1 MLSQSFFSIA
11 RTPRES
17 DRVTASLL
25 DLIRK
30 RHDGD
35 AWIVLTEVANGT
47 GAQARRR
54 ADALAIGLWPSHGL
68 PIIGYEVKIARSDV
82 QRELKDPSKAEAIGR
97 FADEWWIVI
106 SDVSI
111 IDGLVLPATW
121 GVLAPRK
128 NVLRIVRK
136 AKKLKP
142 EPINRA
148 LLAAL
153 IRNVCGSW
161 VPRAQYDQ
169 LAHKQRAEIVREL
182 ERDSESIAEASAQD
196 LKRLRET
203 IEAFEKAS
211 GLSIHRWDAGD
222 IGAAVK
228 LALSARTARGRD
240 DLEHSIQQ
248 FERTQEHHA
257 RVAKDAKVAAQAL
270 RELRDARAQR
280 PNPAHDDG
288 QLPEPPKS
296 AADPRKNCDK

>member
-1 MLSQSFFSIA
+1 MAF
-11 RTPRES
+11 
-17 DRVTASLL
+17 
-25 DLIRK
+25 
-30 RHDGD
+30 
-35 AWIVLTEVANGT
+35 
-47 GAQARRR
+47 
-54 ADALAIGLWPSHGL
+54 HGL

-128 NVLRIVRK
+128 NVLHIVRK

-161 VPRAQYDQ
+161 VPRAQYNQ
-169 LAHKQRAEIVREL
+169 LAHKQRAEMVREL
-182 ERDSESIAEASAQD
+182 ERDSESVAEVSAQS

-222 IGAAVK
+222 IGAAV
-228 LALSARTARGRD
+228 TARAISAYGARRD

-248 FERTQEHHA
+248 FEHTQEHHA
-257 RVAKDAKVAAQAL
+257 VSRRTRKSRHRHFANCVMHVHSCRIL
-270 RELRDARAQR
+270 HTMMGSF
-280 PNPAHDDG
+280 PNP
-288 QLPEPPKS
+288 QNPPQIRAKT
-296 AADPRKNCDK
+296 ATE